1 VLEGILAEDREFYEK
16 VTAIVNRI
24 IDQRLGTERLSAITR
39 PDEELR
45 PRDLSLLERMI
56 RVEEELKA
64 LREIQTAQLQSFEKR
79 FEAIDKRFEAMDK
92 RFEALQ
98 REMNARFEALE
109 REMNARFETMDKR
122 FEALQREM
130 NARFE
135 AVDKRFE
142 ALQREMN
149 ARFEA
154 VDKRFEAMDKRFAT
168 LQWTMGVGFSVVV
181 ALIGFLKFWQ

>member
-1 VLEGILAEDREFYEK
+1 MLEANLAEDMAFYEK

-24 IDQRLGTERLSAITR
+24 IDERLGPERLSAITR

-64 LREIQTAQLQSFEKR
+64 LREIQSAQLQSFEKR
-79 FEAIDKRFEAMDK
+79 FEAIDK

-109 REMNARFETMDKR
+109 REMNARFE
-122 FEALQREM
+122 ALEREM

-135 AVDKRFE
+135 AV
-142 ALQREMN
+142 
-149 ARFEA
+149 
-154 VDKRFEAMDKRFAT
+154 DKRFAT

-181 ALIGFLKFWQ
+181 ALMGLLRFWH